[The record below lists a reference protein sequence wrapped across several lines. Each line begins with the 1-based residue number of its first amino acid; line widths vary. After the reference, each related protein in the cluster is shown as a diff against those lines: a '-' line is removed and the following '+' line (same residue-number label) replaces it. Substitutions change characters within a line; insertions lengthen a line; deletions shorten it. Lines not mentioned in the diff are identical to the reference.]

1 MSEENI
7 PQLGLCMI
15 VKDEEHCIER
25 CLESIYKYIEYWVI
39 CDTGSTDKTKEVIQ
53 KFFDKKKI
61 PGEIIDMPWE
71 GFGASR
77 TKALNNAKGKMKYAW
92 MIDADDSVV
101 GTPDIPKNMTAD
113 GYTLKIKRGD
123 FTWWRNHIFLL
134 DADWYYEGI
143 LHEYAACKKTPFSA
157 WKLGGNYHIEA
168 RTEGGRNIGV
178 TPQEKYL
185 KDAEVLL
192 DALLN
197 EKSPHYTP
205 DNSRYVFYL
214 AQSYFDAG
222 DYAMAKEWYIKRAQM
237 GGWEEE
243 VYYSMYRVGITSCL
257 LENPWHVIHDAFLQA
272 WAYRP
277 IRAEPLW
284 QLSRLYRQNGNPRL
298 AYLYAKAGLDTP
310 FPENDILFI
319 SHDLWEWSL
328 LDEITASAFYVHKF
342 EEGLAACNLLLKN
355 GNVPKAHLQRI
366 KDNKNHY
373 ETAIKERIQQEVE
386 QKRILENKRKEN
398 EIVVPENKK
407 EKTFKKRKGKVKKG
421 PTQKKEKS
429 FKLNGKTKLH
439 PRTLK

>member
-1 MSEENI
+1 MSEKDI
-7 PQLGLCMI
+7 PQLGLSMI

-25 CLESIYKYIEYWVI
+25 CLESIYKYIDYWVI

-71 GFGASR
+71 GFGTSR
-77 TKALNNAKGKMKYAW
+77 TKALEHCKGKMTYAW
-92 MIDADDSVV
+92 MIDADDSVA
-101 GTPDIPKNMTAD
+101 GNPKIPKNLTAD
-113 GYTLKIKRGD
+113 GYTLRIKRGD
-123 FTWWRNHIFLL
+123 FTWWRNHIFRL

-143 LHEYAACKKTPFSA
+143 LHEYAACKKTPFASF
-157 WKLGGNYHIEA
+157 KLEGDYHIEA

-192 DALLN
+192 DALTDEN
-197 EKSPHYTP
+197 SPHYMP

-222 DYAMAKEWYIKRAQM
+222 DYALAKEWYIKRAQM

-243 VYYSMYRVGITSCL
+243 VFYSMYRVGITSCL
-257 LENPWHVIHDAFLQA
+257 LENPWHVIHEAFLQA

-310 FPENDILFI
+310 FPKDDILFI
-319 SHDLWEWSL
+319 SHDLWDWSL

-342 EEGLAACNLLLKN
+342 EEGLAACNLLLRN
-355 GNVPKAHLQRI
+355 PNVPEGHLERI
-366 KDNKNHY
+366 KDNHKHY
-373 ETAIKERIQQEVE
+373 ETALKEQIKQEAE
-386 QKRILENKRKEN
+386 QKANIDKLRKEN
-398 EIVVPENKK
+398 NVVVPENKP
-407 EKTFKKRKGKVKKG
+407 KTYKKRKGKGKKG
-421 PTQKKEKS
+421 PTQKKQKNIKVS
-429 FKLNGKTKLH
+429 NNNKLH
-439 PRTLK
+439 HRTLK